1 MAQLTVGGA
10 SLGTELQ
17 NLLMCDDIVP
27 GAEASYQVCKSIYL
41 WHPLGGK
48 IAEAPVRKAM
58 SQKRKI
64 SIPDSPEDR
73 VKKAFEDAWK
83 KLRIDRAIRNSMRLA
98 RIYGISTVAALD
110 DDGDPSQPLDYD
122 KLDALKL
129 TFNVLDPLNTAGSL
143 VLNQDPN
150 APDFLKPKSVSINGK
165 VYHPSRV
172 CVMMNEEPIYLAYT
186 NSAFGFVGRSVY
198 QRALFPLKSFVNT
211 MIADDMVARKAGVII
226 AKLKAPGSIV
236 DNIMAK
242 MAGIKRQLLK
252 EAETNNVMSVD
263 ITEDI
268 ESLNLTNINLAL
280 MQSRKDILE
289 NIATA
294 TPMPAQMINS
304 ETFAEGFGEGTE
316 DSKNVAQYIDGLRE
330 DMQPLYDFFT
340 PIVQRCA
347 WNEEFYATVQAEFTE
362 YKSVSHKQAFYRWV
376 NSFAAEWPSL
386 LIEPESEQAKAED
399 VRLKAILALVE
410 ILMPALDPDNRG
422 AVIEWCCDNFN
433 SLKMLFASP
442 LVLDFDQLVD
452 WATEQ
457 AENAKQIGGAGEGGP
472 EEPKEPKPF
481 AAQDALGRPGLR
493 RYNDAMAEFIQA
505 KALHDK
511 RKRLQ
516 SRASVPVEPMAAAE

>member
-1 MAQLTVGGA
+1 MA
-10 SLGTELQ
+10 SLAIGGSSLGSELQ
-17 NLLMCDDIVP
+17 SLLMCEDIIP
-27 GAEASYQVCKSIYL
+27 GAEVSYQVCRTIYL
-41 WHPLGGK
+41 WHPLGSK

-58 SQKRKI
+58 SQRRKI

-73 VKKAFEDAWK
+73 VKKAFEDNWNAMK
-83 KLRIDRAIRNSMRLA
+83 IDRAIRNTMRLA
-98 RIYGISTVAALD
+98 RVYGIATVGALD
-110 DDGDPSQPLDYD
+110 ESGNLDKPLDYD
-122 KLDALKL
+122 KLSPRKL
-129 TFNVLDPLNTAGSL
+129 TFNVWDPLNTAGSL

-150 APDFLKPKSVSINGK
+150 AADFLKPTTVSVNGK
-165 VYHPSRV
+165 AYHPSRV
-172 CVMMNEEPIYLAYT
+172 CVMMNEEPVYIAYT
-186 NSAFGFVGRSVY
+186 SSAYGFVGRSVY

-211 MIADDMVARKAGVII
+211 MIADDMVARKAGVLI
-226 AKLKAPGSIV
+226 AKLKAPGSII

-242 MAGIKRQLLK
+242 MAGIKRSLLK

-268 ESLNLTNINLAL
+268 ESLNLTNINTAL

-347 WNEEFYATVQAEFTE
+347 WSEEFYATVQADFPE
-362 YKSVSHKQAFYRWV
+362 YKKVSYKEAFYRWS
-376 NSFAAEWPSL
+376 NSFTAEWPSL

-410 ILMPALDPDNRG
+410 ILMPALDPENRS

-433 SLKMLFASP
+433 SLKLLFASP
-442 LVLDFDQLVD
+442 LTLDFDLLTD
-452 WATEQ
+452 YAAEQ
-457 AENAKQIGGAGEGGP
+457 AENAKQIGGEGEDGP

-481 AAQDALGRPGLR
+481 AAADSLERPGLR
-493 RYNDAMAEFIQA
+493 SYNEAIAEFIQH
-505 KALHDK
+505 KAIKDK

-516 SRASVPVEPMAAAE
+516 GRASVPNLVAAE

>member
-1 MAQLTVGGA
+1 VAQLTIGGA
-10 SLGTELQ
+10 ALGTELQ

-73 VKKAFEDAWK
+73 VKKAFEDDWK
-83 KLRIDRAIRNSMRLA
+83 KMKIDRAIRNTMRLA
-98 RIYGISTVAALD
+98 RVYGISTVGALD
-110 DDGDPSQPLDYD
+110 KDGDASVPLDYD
-122 KLDALKL
+122 KISADQL
-129 TFNVLDPLNTAGSL
+129 TFNVWDPLNTAGSL

-150 APDFLKPKSVSINGK
+150 AKDFLKPQEVRINGQA
-165 VYHPSRV
+165 YHPSRV

-198 QRALFPLKSFVNT
+198 QRALFPLKSFINT
-211 MIADDMVARKAGVII
+211 MITDDMVARKAGVII
-226 AKLKAPGSIV
+226 AKLKAPGSII

-242 MAGIKRQLLK
+242 MAGIKRALLK
-252 EAETNNVMSVD
+252 EAETNNVISVD
-263 ITEDI
+263 TSEDI
-268 ESLNLTNINLAL
+268 ESLNLINVNSAM

-347 WNEEFYATVQAEFTE
+347 WNAEFYATIQAEFPE
-362 YKSVSHKQAFYRWV
+362 YKEVSYKQAFYRWT

-410 ILMPALDPDNRG
+410 ILMPALDPENRG

-433 SLKMLFASP
+433 SLKLLFASP
-442 LVLDFDQLVD
+442 LVLDFDLLVD
-452 WATEQ
+452 WAAEQ
-457 AENAKQIGGAGEGGP
+457 GQQGAGGEPGP

-481 AAQDALGRPGLR
+481 AAADALERTGFK
-493 RYNDAMAEFIQA
+493 RYNDAVAELIQI
-505 KALHDK
+505 KALRSK

-516 SRASVPVEPMAAAE
+516 SRASVPNPVAAE